1 MVSKNKKSKL
11 KSVPRKTHYS
21 SSEYAVE
28 SVGRSIK
35 VAESADDHH
44 PHPFHAQRDIQLT
57 HNWESLP
64 VSEYGAHAPKK
75 ELFRNFRKA
84 MEKIA

>member
-1 MVSKNKKSKL
+1 MVSKSRKSKL
-11 KSVPRKTHYS
+11 KSVPRKTPYS

-28 SVGRSIK
+28 SVGRSLR
-35 VAESADDHH
+35 VAESAETHH

-64 VSEYGAHAPKK
+64 VYEHGAHTPKK
-75 ELFRNFRKA
+75 ELFRNFRRA
-84 MEKIA
+84 LEKIA